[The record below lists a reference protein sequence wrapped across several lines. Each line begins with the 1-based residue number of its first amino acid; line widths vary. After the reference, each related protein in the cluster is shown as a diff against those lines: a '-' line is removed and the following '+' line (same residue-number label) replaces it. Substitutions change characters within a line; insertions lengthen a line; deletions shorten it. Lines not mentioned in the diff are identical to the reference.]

1 MQMTR
6 ILAWLASL
14 SLFLLPASVIA
25 IEDADTSTFEFE
37 SYHDLVQLFDG
48 LGYTEAAW
56 DAGLRDVNRVYLQS
70 MPTRWRSKHAGQ
82 VEVRFKKDLFLRVIA
97 PLVMHANEQILE
109 DRNRLLALD
118 ANNPGADPWLA
129 RLSERYGVAG
139 PGEAGHPSDWIERL
153 LERVDVVPNSLA
165 LAQAIE
171 ESGWGTSRFADVG
184 NAMFGQWT
192 WGQDAIKPEAQRA
205 GKGDYGIKAFATPQ
219 DSVDGYMLNINTH
232 RTYDD
237 LRKRRK
243 SIRDQGGQAT
253 GSDLAGT
260 LVHYSERGQHY
271 VDTLMSIMRVNRL
284 HEIDE
289 ARFVGPVI
297 LLVPVGEGAE

>member
-6 ILAWLASL
+6 IPAWLASL
-14 SLFLLPASVIA
+14 SLLLLPVSVIA
-25 IEDADTSTFEFE
+25 TEDADTSEFEFE
-37 SYHDLVQLFDG
+37 SFRDLVRLYDQ

-56 DAGLRDVNRVYLQS
+56 NAGLRDVNRVYLQS
-70 MPTRWRSKHAGQ
+70 MPARWRGKYAGE
-82 VEVRFKKDLFLRVIA
+82 VEISFKKDLFLRTLA
-97 PLVMHANEQILE
+97 PLVLHANERILE

-118 ANNPGADPWLA
+118 VKNPGVDPWLA
-129 RLSERYGVAG
+129 SLSERYGVTG
-139 PGEAGHPSDWIERL
+139 PGEGGHPQQWIESL

-192 WGQDAIKPEAQRA
+192 WGQDAIRPEAQRA
-205 GKGDYGIKAFATPQ
+205 GKGNYGIKAFATPQ
-219 DSVDGYMLNINTH
+219 DSVDGYMHNINTH
-232 RTYDD
+232 RTYDE

-253 GSDLAGT
+253 GADLAGT
-260 LVHYSERGQHY
+260 LVHYSERGQAY

-289 ARFVGPVI
+289 ARLVGPVI
-297 LLVPVGEGAE
+297 LLSPVCEGA